1 MLSCFASLYFGLVPF
16 PEVFF
21 FFYTNSKQIA
31 FSARHILSQAFSLV
45 LHQTVAAGRS
55 SREGLKRTHL
65 MRKSCMP
72 VGRTLSGVQSRLQ
85 SVPGCAASVAI
96 FVHEVAAVA
105 VSATTLETQLIR
117 RSEAA
122 GSGR

>member
-1 MLSCFASLYFGLVPF
+1 
-16 PEVFF
+16 
-21 FFYTNSKQIA
+21 
-31 FSARHILSQAFSLV
+31 
-45 LHQTVAAGRS
+45 
-55 SREGLKRTHL
+55 